1 MTNKTGK
8 IHKTAII
15 EDGAQIGADVVVG
28 PYCVIGPQVTIE
40 DGTKLHSHV
49 VVNGNTK
56 IGKNNEVFS
65 FAAIGNTPQDLKY
78 NGENTTLE
86 IGDNNS
92 IRESVTIHLGTVQ
105 GIGTTKIGNN
115 NLIMAYTHIAH
126 DCVIGNSVILAN
138 NTQIAGH
145 ITIRDMAIVAGFTAL
160 HQFVRVGEM
169 AMIQGCSCTNQDVP
183 PYCIAGGSR
192 KASLAG
198 LNLVALKRKG
208 VPSQVRSDI
217 YKTYKIMFMSG
228 HPTTGEASDQVK
240 KEGLYDIPEVKNFV
254 DFIMSSERGVVRPS
268 ERVYE

>member
-1 MTNKTGK
+1 MTNKTGM
-8 IHKTAII
+8 IHKTAIV
-15 EDGAQIGADVVVG
+15 EDGAKIGADVVIG
-28 PYCVIGPQVTIE
+28 PYCVIGPKVTIE

-56 IGKNNEVFS
+56 IGKNNELFS
-65 FAAIGNTPQDLKY
+65 FAALGNTPQDIKY
-78 NGENTTLE
+78 DGEDTTLE
-86 IGDNNS
+86 IGDNNK
-92 IRESVTIHLGTVQ
+92 IRESVTVHLGTVK

-145 ITIRDMAIVAGFTAL
+145 ITISDMAIIAGFTDL

-169 AMIQGCSCTNQDVP
+169 AMIQGCSCTNQDIP

-208 VPSQVRSDI
+208 VSNEVRSAI
-217 YKTYKIMFMSG
+217 YKAYKIMFMSG
-228 HPTTGEASDQVK
+228 HPTTQEAYDHVK
-240 KEGLYDIPEVKNFV
+240 EEGLYHISEVQNFV
-254 DFIMSSERGVVRPS
+254 EFIMSSKRGVVRPS
-268 ERVYE
+268 ERVYD